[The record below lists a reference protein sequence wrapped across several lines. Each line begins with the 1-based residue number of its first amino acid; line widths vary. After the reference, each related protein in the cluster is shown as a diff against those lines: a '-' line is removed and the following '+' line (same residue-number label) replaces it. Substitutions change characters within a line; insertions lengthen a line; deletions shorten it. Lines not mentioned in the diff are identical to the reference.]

1 MKKFVL
7 KISLITLLVGALFIN
22 TSNAQPINIGGGL
35 VIGTSYPHF
44 GLKVNGTYGMDFLL
58 KNLSASASFSY
69 FIPSTNR
76 IYTYNRWS
84 FDIDGHY
91 KFYTMNKFDFYA
103 LAGINIANYSY
114 KWEDDL
120 GDKQSFGP
128 GVKPGI
134 NAGAGALFGFTDNL
148 KAFGEFK
155 YIMGNYDQA
164 EITLGVLFAL

>member
-7 KISLITLLVGALFIN
+7 KISLITLFVGALFIN

-58 KNLSASASFSY
+58 ENLSASAAFTY
-69 FIPSTNR
+69 FIPSTPVNT
-76 IYTYNRWS
+76 TYSRWDI
-84 FDIDGHY
+84 DIDGHY

-103 LAGINIANYSY
+103 LAGINISNYSY
-114 KWEDDL
+114 KIDYASIPDE
-120 GDKQSFGP
+120 KYSKT
-128 GVKPGI
+128 KPGL
-134 NAGAGALFGFTDNL
+134 NVGAGALFGISDNI

-155 YIMGNYDQA
+155 YIMGINDQA
-164 EITLGVLFAL
+164 EITVGVLFAL